1 MHPIR
6 VSGFARHPGIAFA
19 MLACLAFT
27 FACAEGPTAGFEEL
41 AQAQLPLIDGRIE
54 VPGLQAEV
62 EVLRDPW
69 GIPHIYA
76 SGLDDLFFAQGF
88 VQAQDR
94 LWQME
99 MYRRAGEGRL
109 SEVLGA
115 EALQHDRVARLLM
128 FRGPFDD
135 AEFTSYHPEGRR
147 ILEAFASGINAYID
161 HATAAGELPVEFLLT
176 GLEPEYW
183 SAETPLLRMQTAMP
197 VADVRRELQL
207 AARVAELGAEEAN
220 RQANP
225 TPWRELVVPDGVDM
239 TLISGEVLGG
249 VTGFRNAMSSPPLAA
264 PYDGWTGSE
273 MALNL
278 GARETS
284 PGSNNWAI
292 HGSHTA
298 SGHAIVANDP
308 HRGVT
313 NPSLRYVVHLDA
325 PGWTTIGS
333 TEPVLPGV
341 AIGHNGRIAW
351 GLTIVGTDQSDVYVE
366 QVNPDNPKQVR
377 WGDGWEELRTITET
391 VQVRDGE
398 PVTLELEFS
407 RHGPIFHRDPGNN
420 LAYAMRS
427 TMHEPGTTGYL
438 AGLRLNVVSDCS
450 EFVEEMRYWLAPTEN
465 MICGDA
471 DGNIAWQ
478 AAALS
483 PSRPNWHGR
492 LPVPGTG
499 EYEWDGFRDDLP
511 TEYNPERGWVGTANH
526 DIHPPGYDPPLFFKT
541 AGPFAR
547 FARVQEVLNAGS
559 DFTLDDSRVLQQDAY
574 SASGAAPCGPLRG
587 MDGERRGRR
596 ALPGRACGLE
606 RRLRPRQPGG
616 RDLPPHRRGRAR
628 PGGGR
633 RGRRRISRAG
643 GGPRGR
649 PGPHRT
655 RPGRRPRPVALG
667 TRPPQR
673 VPARAGDG
681 LRPAVGGA
689 LRGRGHGG
697 GDGSHLPPHRGLR
710 RPGRVAVHQRAR
722 TVRPAGKPLLRQ
734 PHRGVGQPGVLPDAL
749 LARSRGGAGGEPA
762 GAGAGR
768 VVNQIVTVD
777 DSENV
782 SRCQDRGKAR
792 QSRSIQSM
800 SDRCASASWRAWV
813 PLCPFPWAR
822 RALYN

>member
-1 MHPIR
+1 M
-6 VSGFARHPGIAFA
+6 
-19 MLACLAFT
+19 
-27 FACAEGPTAGFEEL
+27 
-41 AQAQLPLIDGRIE
+41 
-54 VPGLQAEV
+54 
-62 EVLRDPW
+62 
-69 GIPHIYA
+69 
-76 SGLDDLFFAQGF
+76 
-88 VQAQDR
+88 
-94 LWQME
+94 
-99 MYRRAGEGRL
+99 
-109 SEVLGA
+109 
-115 EALQHDRVARLLM
+115 
-128 FRGPFDD
+128 
-135 AEFTSYHPEGRR
+135 
-147 ILEAFASGINAYID
+147 
-161 HATAAGELPVEFLLT
+161 
-176 GLEPEYW
+176 
-183 SAETPLLRMQTAMP
+183 
-197 VADVRRELQL
+197 
-207 AARVAELGAEEAN
+207 
-220 RQANP
+220 
-225 TPWRELVVPDGVDM
+225 
-239 TLISGEVLGG
+239 
-249 VTGFRNAMSSPPLAA
+249 
-264 PYDGWTGSE
+264 
-273 MALNL
+273 
-278 GARETS
+278 
-284 PGSNNWAI
+284 
-292 HGSHTA
+292 
-298 SGHAIVANDP
+298 
-308 HRGVT
+308 
-313 NPSLRYVVHLDA
+313 VHLDA

-377 WGDGWEELRTITET
+377 WGDGWEELRTVTET

-574 SASGAAPCGPLRG
+574 SASGARHAALFGGWTASDADVESYRAELAAWNGVFDRDSRAAAIYRRI
-587 MDGERRGRR
+587 DGDV
-596 ALPGRACGLE
+596 LD
-606 RRLRPRQPGG
+606 QVGG
-616 RDLPPHRRGRAR
+616 RKGRGLS
-628 PGGGR
+628 
-633 RGRRRISRAG
+633 SRAG
-643 GGPRGR
+643 SGSRGR

-768 VVNQIVTVD
+768 VVTQIVY
-777 DSENV
+777 
-782 SRCQDRGKAR
+782 SRCQ
-792 QSRSIQSM
+792 
-800 SDRCASASWRAWV
+800 W
-813 PLCPFPWAR
+813 
-822 RALYN
+822 